1 MLNNAH
7 FYYKLMRKYV
17 VIMGNMFN
25 NINVIRYEK
34 DSDVEISRFKVPISY
49 GPKDK
54 FVTRFESDPDLLKET
69 QTILPRMSFELTKIE
84 YDPERQQNP
93 LARSAKGNSTTT
105 AKSAFM
111 GVPYDFM
118 FEVNLYAKTIDD
130 GNHIIEQILPYF
142 NPDYTVT
149 VTPIAE
155 LGFMKDIPIIL
166 TSVNQNIQYE
176 GNFDQVRYVYWTLTF
191 TLRGYL
197 FGPITTPKII
207 RKSIANIFN
216 DPSLVAGYVVR
227 MNMANG
233 NNGRFMT
240 NDTVYQGSNYQTA
253 NAYGTVLTWDA
264 NTAKLIIGG
273 AQGQFKVDNIIRGL
287 NTNAAY
293 TLESFETTPLKLA
306 TITVEPD
313 PITAQPEDDFG
324 YTVETVEWP
333 LTSNT

>member
-25 NINVIRYEK
+25 NINIIRYEK

-54 FVTRFESDPDLLKET
+54 YVTRFESDPDLMKET
-69 QTILPRMSFELTKIE
+69 QTVLPRISFELQRIE

-93 LARSAKGNSTTT
+93 LARSSKGNSTTT

-111 GVPYDFM
+111 GVPYNFM
-118 FEVNLYAKTIDD
+118 FEVNIYSKTIDD

-166 TSVNQNIQYE
+166 TSQNQNIQYE

-273 AQGQFKVDNIIRGL
+273 AQGQFNVNNVIRGV

-306 TITVEPD
+306 TITIEPD
-313 PITAQPEDDFG
+313 PITAQPGDDFG
-324 YTVETVEWP
+324 YTETIVEWP

>member
-306 TITVEPD
+306 TITVQPD
-313 PITAQPEDDFG
+313 PITAEPEDDFG

>member
-1 MLNNAH
+1 
-7 FYYKLMRKYV
+7 MRKYV
-17 VIMGNMFN
+17 VIIGNLFN
-25 NINVIRYEK
+25 SINVIRYEK

-69 QTILPRMSFELTKIE
+69 QTILPRISFELQRIE

-111 GVPYDFM
+111 GVPYNFM
-118 FEVNLYAKTIDD
+118 FDVNLYAKTIDD

-273 AQGQFKVDNIIRGL
+273 AQGQFKVDNIIRGMS
-287 NTNAAY
+287 TNAAY

-324 YTVETVEWP
+324 YTVSVSEWP
-333 LTSNT
+333 ETANV

>member
-1 MLNNAH
+1 MLNNSH

-17 VIMGNMFN
+17 VIIGNLFN
-25 NINVIRYEK
+25 SINVIRYEK

-69 QTILPRMSFELTKIE
+69 QTILPRISFELQRIE

-111 GVPYDFM
+111 GVPYNFM
-118 FEVNLYAKTIDD
+118 FDVNLYAKTIDD

-273 AQGQFKVDNIIRGL
+273 AQGQFKVDNIIRGMS
-287 NTNAAY
+287 TNAAY
-293 TLESFETTPLKLA
+293 TLESFETPPLKLA

-324 YTVETVEWP
+324 YTVSVSEWP
-333 LTSNT
+333 ETANV

>member
-1 MLNNAH
+1 
-7 FYYKLMRKYV
+7 MRKYV
-17 VIMGNMFN
+17 VIIGNLFN
-25 NINVIRYEK
+25 SINVIRYEK

-69 QTILPRMSFELTKIE
+69 QTILPRISFELQRIE

-111 GVPYDFM
+111 GVPYNFM
-118 FEVNLYAKTIDD
+118 FDVNLYAKTIDD

-273 AQGQFKVDNIIRGL
+273 AQGQFKVDNIIRGMS
-287 NTNAAY
+287 TNAAY

-324 YTVETVEWP
+324 YTVAVSEWP

>member
-1 MLNNAH
+1 MLNNSH

-17 VIMGNMFN
+17 VIIGNLFN
-25 NINVIRYEK
+25 SINVIRYEK

-69 QTILPRMSFELTKIE
+69 QTILPRISFELQRIE

-111 GVPYDFM
+111 GVPYNFM
-118 FEVNLYAKTIDD
+118 FDVNLYAKTIDD

-273 AQGQFKVDNIIRGL
+273 AQGQFKVNNIIRGMS
-287 NTNAAY
+287 TNAAY

-324 YTVETVEWP
+324 YTVSVSEWP
-333 LTSNT
+333 ETANV